1 MGLSHLLLR
10 ALFISTAWNL
20 IQADA
25 RQIPLHNNF
34 NFSKEELTRISW
46 DFFQKPNQDS
56 TSQLVFNTANSLLQR
71 WQNTR
76 YRNGQ
81 INVFLI
87 LIHIYH
93 PTKKNLGHTIVPGTI
108 PIGTLLYHGTNKE
121 EIPHTPEWTA
131 TDPDH
136 SYFFCY
142 ATPENPECWHL
153 TLVATRPLK
162 VLYFDGSSAAKFLGG
177 SMDSQDILTW
187 GEVKPKWLFEE
198 EKRLGDLCKWGEQYG
213 IDGYVR

>member
-1 MGLSHLLLR
+1 MGFWHFLLR
-10 ALFISTAWNL
+10 ALSFISTAWNL
-20 IQADA
+20 IPADA
-25 RQIPLHNNF
+25 RQITLHNVPT
-34 NFSKEELTRISW
+34 EEPTRW

-142 ATPENPECWHL
+142 ATPDNPECWHL

-187 GEVKPKWLFEE
+187 GEVKPKWLFE
-198 EKRLGDLCKWGEQYG
+198 
-213 IDGYVR
+213 